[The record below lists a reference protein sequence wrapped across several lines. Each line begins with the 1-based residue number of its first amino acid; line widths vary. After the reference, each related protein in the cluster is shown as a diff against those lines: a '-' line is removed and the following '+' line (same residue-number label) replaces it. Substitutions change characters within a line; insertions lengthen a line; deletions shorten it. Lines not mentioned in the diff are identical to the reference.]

1 MNVRDVRAFVGF
13 ANFYGDFISGF
24 SEIVMPL
31 TALTKKG
38 VLF

>member
-1 MNVRDVRAFVGF
+1 MRDIRAFVGF
-13 ANFYGDFISGF
+13 ANFYRDFIDGF

-38 VLF
+38 VIFR